1 MRKFVKKI
9 VIGTAA
15 ALLVTTGVFAS
26 GWENAAESQAS
37 PQPQACSW
45 CQEKSHCYED
55 IDKDG
60 ICDYYSSHRNCTHS
74 CRKNSGFSH
83 HCFTH

>member
-45 CQEKSHCYED
+45 CQEKSH
-55 IDKDG
+55 
-60 ICDYYSSHRNCTHS
+60 
-74 CRKNSGFSH
+74 
-83 HCFTH
+83 

>member
-37 PQPQACSW
+37 GMQLV
-45 CQEKSHCYED
+45 
-55 IDKDG
+55 
-60 ICDYYSSHRNCTHS
+60 
-74 CRKNSGFSH
+74 SGKISLL
-83 HCFTH
+83 